1 MQEIRT
7 RFAPSPTGYLHI
19 GGARTALFN
28 YLFARQ
34 HKGTFILRIEDT
46 DVARSTDESTKA
58 ILDAMEWLGLDYDEG
73 PFFQSKRFDI
83 YREHAYRLLEDGKAY
98 KCFCTAEELE
108 VRRQEALKQGKPPRY
123 DGRCRDAKENPDK
136 PFAIRFKSSQTG
148 VTLVKDHIKG
158 SVAFENSEI
167 DDLIILRS
175 DSTPT
180 YNLCVVVDD
189 ATMNITHVIRGDDHL
204 NNTPKQILLYEAFNY
219 PIPEFAHVPMILG
232 SDKTRLSKRHGA
244 TSVMAYKEMGYLP
257 YALVN
262 YLARLGWSCGDE
274 EIFSMAELIEKFS
287 LENVGK
293 SSGVFNPEKLLWL
306 NAHYIKETK
315 ADDISKLIIP
325 FLEAKGLKVQDDEK
339 LKMAVQTLQERSKTL
354 VEMADGAEFYFKDE
368 IVYDEKAVEK
378 FFKPETKDVLQKLVV
393 KLQKAEPF
401 LHSNIE
407 KAFQDLVN
415 ETGLKL
421 GNIAQ
426 PVRVALTGKTTS
438 PGIFEIIEVLGREKT
453 ILRIEKATARINSC
467 LQ

>member
-438 PGIFEIIEVLGREKT
+438 PGIFEIIEVLGREK
-453 ILRIEKATARINSC
+453 
-467 LQ
+467 